1 MTVVSMSDKEFSR
14 LDVLLDLEAGRI
26 TIRDAGERMGLRRR
40 QVFRLVKAFRQRG
53 AASLVS
59 CRRGRLSN
67 NRLPKAVRDLA
78 MAIVTE
84 RYADFGPTLA
94 AEKLA
99 EVHGC
104 RVSRETLRQ
113 WMIEDGL
120 WLDRRR
126 RLPSVHQPRNRRER
140 VGELVQIDGSTHA
153 WFETRG
159 PACTLIVYIDD
170 ATSRIQHAAFVPSE
184 STLDYLRETRAYVA
198 RFGRPIAFYSDKHA
212 IFRVNKQD
220 AVGGDGM
227 TQFGRALHELNI
239 DIICANSAPAKGRV
253 ERSFGTLQD
262 RLVKEMRLG
271 EVSTLEAANAFLPGF
286 LDSHNARFA
295 KEPTSDR
302 NAHRALPE
310 GTALDD
316 VFAWKE
322 ERTVTL
328 NLTLQY
334 DKVMFLLE
342 ATAISRP
349 LARKRVTVL
358 DYPDGRLAI
367 RHNGI
372 DLPYRIF
379 DRLQKVDQAAIVENK
394 RLGPVLAYIAERQKA
409 LDMDRSTRAPRRR
422 GQADRHMFK
431 VG

>member
-14 LDVLLDLEAGRI
+14 LDILLDLEAGRL
-26 TIRDAGERMGLRRR
+26 TIQDAGERMGLRRR

-59 CRRGRLSN
+59 RQRGRPSN
-67 NRLPKAVRDLA
+67 NRLPAAVRDLV
-78 MAIVTE
+78 MAIIKE

-113 WMIEDGL
+113 WMMEDGL
-120 WLDRRR
+120 WLGR

-140 VGELVQIDGSTHA
+140 IGELVQIDGSPHA

-212 IFRVNKQD
+212 IFRINKQD

-227 TQFGRALHELNI
+227 TQFGRALHELTI

-271 EVSTLEAANAFLPGF
+271 GVSTIEAANAFLPGF

-295 KEPTSDR
+295 KEPRSERD
-302 NAHRALPE
+302 AHRAVPE
-310 GTALDD
+310 DITLDD

-334 DKVMFLLE
+334 DKVLFLLE
-342 ATAISRP
+342 ANAISRP

-372 DLPYRIF
+372 DLPYRTF

-394 RLGPVLAYIAERQKA
+394 RLGPVLAYIAERQKE
-409 LDMDRSTRAPRRR
+409 LDINRSTRDPRRR

-431 VG
+431 FG